1 MTGLTIAIDAM
12 GGDFGPRL
20 VVAACIKSLT
30 EYPALHLVLVGDR
43 SIIEPILVQYP
54 QNDSSRL
61 TLQHAGEEVTM
72 DDLPAYALR
81 HKPDSSMRIA
91 LQLLRDKQVQAC
103 VSAGN
108 TGALMALAKHV
119 LKCLP
124 GIERPAIMTAL
135 PTQSGETHLLDLGAN
150 VDVSAEQLLQFALM
164 GSAALQVQGVAQ
176 PRVALLNVGR
186 EAIKGNQ
193 QVKQAAMLLEAMEHL
208 NYIGYVEG
216 DGVFRG
222 EADVVVCDGFVGN
235 ILLKSSE
242 GLAQMI
248 AARIKQRLGRG
259 LRAGLLAWLAAPLLK
274 VLRTELAPERYN
286 GACLLGVDG
295 VVVKSHGGASEAAF
309 RSAIS
314 VAYCAAEEGLAER
327 LQQHLRQLMT
337 AADAQLAAKV

>member
-1 MTGLTIAIDAM
+1 M

-20 VVAACIKSLT
+20 VVPACIKSLA

-43 SIIEPILVQYP
+43 SIIEPILAQYP
-54 QNDSSRL
+54 QIDHSRL
-61 TLQHAGEEVTM
+61 TVQHAGEEVTM
-72 DDLPAYALR
+72 ADLPAHALR
-81 HKPDSSMRIA
+81 HKPDSSMRVA
-91 LQLLRDKQVQAC
+91 LQLLRNKQVQAC

-108 TGALMALAKHV
+108 TGALMALSKHV

-124 GIERPAIMTAL
+124 YIDRPAIMTAL
-135 PTQSGETHLLDLGAN
+135 PTLSGETHLLDLGAN
-150 VDVSAEQLLQFALM
+150 VDVGAEQLLQFALM
-164 GSAALQVQGVAQ
+164 GSAALQIQGVDR

-193 QVKQAAMLLEAMEHL
+193 QVKQAAALLEGIQQL

-222 EADVVVCDGFVGN
+222 DADVVVCDGFVGN
-235 ILLKSSE
+235 VLLKSSE

-248 AARIKQRLGRG
+248 TARVKQRLGRG

-274 VLRTELAPERYN
+274 VLRTELAPDRYN

-295 VVVKSHGGASEAAF
+295 IVVKSHGSASEAAF
-309 RSAIS
+309 QSAIG
-314 VAYCAAEEGLAER
+314 VAYRAAQENLAER
-327 LQQHLRQLMT
+327 LQEHLQCLLGVT
-337 AADAQLAAKV
+337 GQFHSAKV

>member
-1 MTGLTIAIDAM
+1 M

-20 VVAACIKSLT
+20 VVPACIKSLT

-43 SIIEPILVQYP
+43 SIIEPILAQYP

-61 TLQHAGEEVTM
+61 TVQHAGEEVTM
-72 DDLPAYALR
+72 DDLPVHALR

-124 GIERPAIMTAL
+124 GIDRPAIMTAL

-150 VDVSAEQLLQFALM
+150 VDVSAEQLVQFALM
-164 GSAALQVQGVAQ
+164 GSAALQIQSVDH
-176 PRVALLNVGR
+176 PRVALLNVGS

-193 QVKQAAMLLEAMEHL
+193 QVKQAAALLEEIKHL
-208 NYIGYVEG
+208 NYIGYIEG

-222 EADVVVCDGFVGN
+222 DFTHSGPATAQTPSFYINQTLSAAANHGKLIVWLFMGRLVVAIVITDH
-235 ILLKSSE
+235 
-242 GLAQMI
+242 
-248 AARIKQRLGRG
+248 RLVI
-259 LRAGLLAWLAAPLLK
+259 P
-274 VLRTELAPERYN
+274 
-286 GACLLGVDG
+286 
-295 VVVKSHGGASEAAF
+295 
-309 RSAIS
+309 
-314 VAYCAAEEGLAER
+314 
-327 LQQHLRQLMT
+327 
-337 AADAQLAAKV
+337 